1 MRTKVIVG
9 NWKMNKVG
17 AEAENFI
24 KEFDNFSQTVD
35 KKKVIL
41 GISSPYLWLKTIKS
55 LSKNVMISAQN
66 VHHEVSG
73 AFTGEISIPML
84 KDIGINA
91 SLVGHSERRTY
102 FNETNQ
108 TCNKKLHMMQTHQM
122 IPLYCFGET
131 LAQYQAGQSKA
142 VVEAQLKEGLN
153 GLTPDFVK
161 KTILAYEPVWSIG
174 TGINASVEIAQDM
187 CAHVRK
193 VIKNMF
199 GENVASNVIIQY
211 GGSVK
216 PENAKVYLSSPDIDG
231 VLVGGASLKVESF
244 IDLVKTIL

>member
-1 MRTKVIVG
+1 MRKKVIIG

-17 AEAENFI
+17 AEAVNFI
-24 KEFDNFSQTVD
+24 KEFDQFAKSID
-35 KKKVIL
+35 KNKIIL
-41 GISSPYLWLKTIKS
+41 GISSPYLWLKEVNALGTN
-55 LSKNVMISAQN
+55 LMVSAQN
-66 VHHEVSG
+66 VHFEASG

-84 KDIGINA
+84 KDIGIKS

-108 TCNKKLHMMQTHQM
+108 TCNKKLLVMQAHDMT
-122 IPLYCFGET
+122 PVYCFGET
-131 LAQYQAGQSKA
+131 LAEYQAGKSKA
-142 VVEAQLKEGLN
+142 IVEAQLKEGLN
-153 GLTPDFVK
+153 GLNPEFVK
-161 KTILAYEPVWSIG
+161 RTILAYEPVWSIG

-187 CAHVRK
+187 CSFVRK
-193 VIKNMF
+193 VVKNMF
-199 GENVASNVIIQY
+199 GADVANNVIIQY

-216 PENAKVYLSSPDIDG
+216 PENAKAYLSSPDIDG

>member
-1 MRTKVIVG
+1 MRKKVIIG

-17 AEAENFI
+17 AEAVSFI
-24 KEFDNFSQTVD
+24 KEFDQFAKSID
-35 KKKVIL
+35 KNKIIL
-41 GISSPYLWLKTIKS
+41 GISSPYLWLKEVNALGTN
-55 LSKNVMISAQN
+55 LMVSAQN
-66 VHHEVSG
+66 VHFEASG

-84 KDIGINA
+84 KDIGVKS

-108 TCNKKLHMMQTHQM
+108 TCNKKLLVMQAHDM
-122 IPLYCFGET
+122 IPVYCFGET
-131 LAQYQAGQSKA
+131 LAEYQAGKSKA
-142 VVEAQLKEGLN
+142 IVEAQLKEGLN
-153 GLTPDFVK
+153 GLNPEFVK

-174 TGINASVEIAQDM
+174 TGINASVEIAQDL
-187 CAHVRK
+187 CSFVRK
-193 VIKNMF
+193 VVKDMF
-199 GENVASNVIIQY
+199 GADVASNVIIQY

-216 PENAKVYLSSPDIDG
+216 PENAKSYLSSPDIDG

>member
-1 MRTKVIVG
+1 MRKKVIVG
-9 NWKMNKVG
+9 NWKMNKLG
-17 AEAENFI
+17 AEAESFI
-24 KEFDNFSQTVD
+24 KEFNQFAKSVD
-35 KKKVIL
+35 KNKIVL
-41 GISSPYLWLKTIKS
+41 GISSPYLWLKQVS
-55 LSKNVMISAQN
+55 LLGQDLMVSAQN
-66 VHHEVSG
+66 LHHEVSG

-84 KDIGINA
+84 KDVGINS

-131 LAQYQAGQSKA
+131 LEQYQGGKSKA

-153 GLTPDFVK
+153 GLTAEFVK

-187 CAHVRK
+187 CAYVRK
-193 VIKNMF
+193 VVKDMF
-199 GENVASNVIIQY
+199 GEEVASNVIIQY

-244 IDLVKTIL
+244 IELVKTIL

>member
-1 MRTKVIVG
+1 
-9 NWKMNKVG
+9 
-17 AEAENFI
+17 
-24 KEFDNFSQTVD
+24 
-35 KKKVIL
+35 
-41 GISSPYLWLKTIKS
+41 
-55 LSKNVMISAQN
+55 
-66 VHHEVSG
+66 
-73 AFTGEISIPML
+73 
-84 KDIGINA
+84 
-91 SLVGHSERRTY
+91 
-102 FNETNQ
+102 
-108 TCNKKLHMMQTHQM
+108 MMQTHQM

-244 IDLVKTIL
+244 IELVKTIL